1 MQYLATALLAIM
13 TIALVLCGALLWKH
27 RKETNDL
34 SRTIQAVFS
43 WLSAFFTLTF
53 IFRTWAETTTVD
65 GAFFEPEHTFV
76 PLLMQMSLFLYP
88 LEVMRPT
95 ISRTKVYAL
104 LFSPLLLLVC
114 VGMCGGID
122 YTPIHTYADLWAHI
136 GEFNVWFRLFALT
149 VMLFYCFA
157 LFLVP
162 YDWRKSSASKR
173 FIGLYASCFCLI
185 GLFHFAIQ
193 MSHAYLLVLLHQVA
207 WITTFV
213 AVTYYELRVRLSAP
227 SAETKEV
234 VETPETPDPDPETET
249 ETAPDK
255 LWMRIEQQID
265 ANDGWRNPDLTLTM
279 LAQQVFSN
287 RTYVSEAFKRNTGL
301 TFGEWIAKRRIDFVV
316 EALRHDPQQDVKELF
331 HHVGFRSR
339 TAAWTNFRKET
350 GLSPADFLANLS

>member
-13 TIALVLCGALLWKH
+13 TIALVSCGALLWKH

-34 SRTIQAVFS
+34 SRTIQAVLS

-76 PLLMQMSLFLYP
+76 PLLMQMSFFLYP

-104 LFSPLLLLVC
+104 LFSPLLLLVW

-122 YTPIHTYADLWAHI
+122 YAPIHTYADLWAHI

-162 YDWRKSSASKR
+162 YDWQRSSADRS
-173 FIGLYASCFCLI
+173 FIMRYASGFCLI
-185 GLFHFAIQ
+185 GLLHFAIQ
-193 MSHAYLLVLLHQVA
+193 MTHAPFLVLAHQGVWGAFFVSVA
-207 WITTFV
+207 
-213 AVTYYELRVRLSAP
+213 YYELKERLL
-227 SAETKEV
+227 
-234 VETPETPDPDPETET
+234 
-249 ETAPDK
+249 APDTTSATEPLAEEQPMEDA
-255 LWMRIEQQID
+255 LWQKIKQVIEGGE
-265 ANDGWRNPDLTLTM
+265 GWRTPDLTLAT

-287 RTYVSEAFKRNTGL
+287 RTYVGEAFKRNTGL
-301 TFGEWIAKRRIDFVV
+301 TFGEYIAKRRIDYVV
-316 EALRHDPQQDVKELF
+316 EALRSDPLSDIKELF
-331 HHVGFRSR
+331 HYVGFRSR
-339 TAAWTNFRKET
+339 TTAWANFRKVT
-350 GLSPADFLANLS
+350 GLSPTDFLNKIA

>member
-13 TIALVLCGALLWKH
+13 TIALVSCGALLWKH

-34 SRTIQAVFS
+34 SRIIWAVFS

-53 IFRTWAETTTVD
+53 IFRTWSATTTVD

-76 PLLMQMSLFLYP
+76 PLLMQMSFFLYP

-173 FIGLYASCFCLI
+173 FIGLYASGFCLI

-207 WITTFV
+207 WIAMFV

-227 SAETKEV
+227 SADPPPQTAD
-234 VETPETPDPDPETET
+234 TPES
-249 ETAPDK
+249 APDK

-301 TFGEWIAKRRIDFVV
+301 TFGEWIAKRRIDYVV
-316 EALRHDPQQDVKELF
+316 AALQHDPKQDIKELF
-331 HHVGFRSR
+331 HYVGFRSR

>member
-1 MQYLATALLAIM
+1 MRYIATILLACM
-13 TIALVLCGALLWKH
+13 TVTLVLCGTLLWRRRH
-27 RKETNDL
+27 ESNDR
-34 SRTIQAVFS
+34 SRIIWAGCC
-43 WLSAFFTLTF
+43 WLSALFSLTF
-53 IFRTWAETTTVD
+53 IFRTWSATTTAD
-65 GAFFEPEHTFV
+65 GALFEPEHTFV
-76 PLLMQMSLFLYP
+76 PLLMQMTFFLYP
-88 LEVMRPT
+88 LEVIRP
-95 ISRTKVYAL
+95 SAHKSLVYAL
-104 LFSPLLLLVC
+104 LFAPLCLLLVI
-114 VGMCGGID
+114 GLWSGIA
-122 YTPIHTYADLWAHI
+122 YTTIYTFADLWQHI
-136 GEFNVWFRLFALT
+136 GEFNVWLRLVALM
-149 VMLFYCFA
+149 VMLFYCFS

-173 FIGLYASCFCLI
+173 FIGLYASGFCLI

-207 WITTFV
+207 WITIFV

-227 SAETKEV
+227 SADPSPQTAD
-234 VETPETPDPDPETET
+234 TP

-301 TFGEWIAKRRIDFVV
+301 TFGEWIAKRRIDYVV
-316 EALRHDPQQDVKELF
+316 AALRHDPKQDIKELF
-331 HHVGFRSR
+331 HYVGFRSR